1 MKEVYKTRYSLFKNA
16 YSHRVCR
23 AIDHMIVDALL
34 EANPVFHFEEK
45 IFNPAE
51 YLNVTD
57 DILSLIE
64 RSRNPALKGS

>member
-1 MKEVYKTRYSLFKNA
+1 
-16 YSHRVCR
+16 
-23 AIDHMIVDALL
+23 MIVDALL